1 MFRRAGL
8 DMDAIQRP
16 GARYPMSS
24 MLRLWQQAREDT
36 DDPCIGL
43 FAAQRLRPQA
53 LHALGLSWLSS
64 RTLGDGLRRMARYA
78 RIASTNL
85 RITLEPAANRTKVV
99 VASRSRQLAPA
110 PEAIDMTL
118 AVVVKMCRLMTD
130 SHFAP
135 ASVLLQRA
143 DDGHAAQYIDI
154 FKAPV
159 LFGSTVDGLCFDNA
173 VLDDPVPAGNDE
185 LAQDMDRI
193 AERYLATLDP
203 DRVQDRVRRI
213 LLTLLPSGEADQ
225 KAVAKTL
232 HLSVS
237 TLQRQLRSEGAGYR
251 QILDETRRGLAEQL
265 IREQGYSLGQIAYL
279 LGFSE
284 PANFSRAY
292 KRWTGHAPSEARK
305 D

>member
-1 MFRRAGL
+1 
-8 DMDAIQRP
+8 
-16 GARYPMSS
+16 
-24 MLRLWQQAREDT
+24 
-36 DDPCIGL
+36 
-43 FAAQRLRPQA
+43 
-53 LHALGLSWLSS
+53 
-64 RTLGDGLRRMARYA
+64 
-78 RIASTNL
+78 
-85 RITLEPAANRTKVV
+85 
-99 VASRSRQLAPA
+99 
-110 PEAIDMTL
+110 
-118 AVVVKMCRLMTD
+118 MTD

-135 ASVLLQRA
+135 ASVLLKRA
-143 DDGHAAQYIDI
+143 DDGHAAQYIDF

-159 LFGSTVDGLCFDNA
+159 FFGSTVDGLCFDSA

-185 LAQDMDRI
+185 LAADMDRI

-203 DRVQDRVRRI
+203 ERIQDRVRRI

-237 TLQRQLRSEGAGYR
+237 TLQRQLRSEGASYR

-265 IREQGYSLGQIAYL
+265 IREQSYSLGQIAYL

-292 KRWTGHAPSEARK
+292 KRWTGHAPSEARQ